1 MQILDYNIA
10 APEGAVPVSGGYSI
24 KGHKGGKGGGGSTR
38 TPVEDEDNLHSIA
51 YASIIDLISAGPIHG
66 FANADNPLRSVY
78 LDNTPIENEDG
89 SLNFQDVQM
98 EFRAGTQDQHYIPG
112 FPAVETSSGVSVELR
127 SDQPFTRSIQNIHI
141 SAVRVGLSVRGLK
154 RQSATT
160 GDISGYRVEYAIEL
174 STDNSAFTE
183 VLRAAF
189 DGKTTQQYARS
200 HRIDLPRAQTGWTV
214 RVRRI
219 TENSRN
225 STVSDVTFVDS
236 ITEVTDA
243 KLRRPMSACVGLR
256 VNAKQFQS
264 IPSRAFDLYLRVVR
278 VPSNYDAWTHTYTGT
293 WDGTFKMSWTNNPAW
308 VFYDLAT
315 NACDGLGHLLPASWL
330 DKWALYQIAQYCDEQ
345 VPDGKG
351 GTEPR
356 FSCNVYLQDKAEA
369 WRVLQDLA
377 SVFRGIA
384 YYAQGSVLAVADM
397 PRDAVYTYSNANV
410 IDGLFQYSGSSL
422 TTRHTVALVSW
433 NDETDM
439 GRAKVEVLEDPDG
452 IARYGVRQL
461 ELTAFGC
468 TSQGQAQ
475 RIGRSALFTSRMET
489 ETVTFAVGLTGT
501 LAQPGQVIEIADSH
515 LAGRRIGGLIRSATN
530 AVVTLDAPVRVSVG
544 DRLTVV
550 LPDGVSQ
557 SRPIIVQAG
566 QTQEAQTLQVDPPFS
581 QTPEA
586 EAAWSINSTEL
597 ATQKYR
603 VLSVA
608 EDGDLQYTIH
618 AVQYVE
624 GKHAAI
630 DYETRVEVP
639 PLSVTPPPVQ
649 GIPVNVLINSYHVID
664 QGHARHNAVVSWD
677 SVPNAVAYEVQ
688 WRRDHSEWI
697 VVPRTGSTSIEIPNV
712 YAGNY
717 IARVRAINVLDVS
730 SLWGISA
737 LTELNGKLAAP
748 LPVKTLRTAS
758 MPWGIRVQW
767 SFPSD
772 PNIIERT
779 EIRYSPTQDFEKA
792 VKAGE
797 FAYPTDSFD
806 QTGLAL
812 TTRHFFWARLID
824 KNGTPGP
831 WFPEEDQPGVL
842 GEPVSRAG
850 EYNELITPSIVE
862 GGLGELLMGNIRDIP
877 KIRDSVGDLTLELG
891 ELNQRVDEVNGQVQE
906 LLLADKWDSKK
917 AYAAGAVVFA
927 NDKMYRAKKA
937 VPAGKKITDAAYWGL
952 IGDFASITD
961 GLAALAVQSQE
972 TISRVESAEGRIQAN
987 AQQIN
992 TVAGQVNDPAT
1003 GLGAL
1008 ASSVQS
1014 MRTQV
1019 EQLEGG
1025 LRSLSDSTT
1034 ALSSKVDG
1042 LDAAQ
1047 RGLATA
1053 VNSLGTRVTATE
1065 GKLDAQASSITQ
1077 LTTSVNSADAKAVA
1091 AQDAA
1096 AAAATAAGAKGEVIF
1111 AAAAPAAAKRLAQN
1125 LWIDTKNNANTPKRW
1140 NGSAWVAV
1148 TDKAATDAAAAAVA
1162 AKAAAD
1168 AAQATANQKAD
1179 ASAVQALS
1187 NRVTATEQDVSA
1199 QSDSIT
1205 KIDARLT
1212 AGLDSDS
1219 LLPDYMMADPGSW
1232 YSYYSASGGD
1242 LSPYFVKVADGK
1254 VANTVFRWETTTRNF
1269 NFNRVTVPITGRYR
1283 LRAWMRRSP
1292 DSDGTMRFT
1301 AKYRKTTDADSGLQT
1316 NYSSMDVTS
1325 QVPADGEWHLVNFVY
1340 KPNATVVADGFTGV
1354 RFGFAINYI
1363 NTAGWADI
1371 QGYRVTAVTQRD
1383 DIDPAEIATA
1393 ESVSVLR
1400 GKVTQQGNT
1409 ITSQGRDITA
1419 LQNTV
1424 NDPKTGLA
1432 ATAGALNETNSRV
1445 TSVEGQQEALATS
1458 QLVLNAE
1465 IKRQQAGEDADLERV
1480 LNQFDTQK
1488 EQTQIRASLAELK
1501 NVQADENR
1509 ALAESI
1515 TTLETGIGS
1524 NSAAVEQVARSLT
1537 ELDGKIAS
1545 SWGVKLQANQSGV
1558 KYVSGVG
1565 LDLTNESG
1573 VMQSTFAVL
1582 ADRFAVMHA
1591 ANGNPTSV
1599 FSVQGGASILN
1610 TALIGNASIGTA
1622 KIADA
1627 AITTAKIVD
1636 AQITEAKLANA
1647 SITSAKI
1654 GTATIDTL
1662 NLKPGAITKLGSHY
1676 TEGYSR
1682 GETTFPSYRLTNAVP
1697 GLIAL
1702 KLKFQYTYNY
1712 NYYNSDRVY
1721 FKFKIFVGS
1730 LVIEHIVPGG
1740 MDWGSTYTYDFG
1752 GLSGWVDLGLIDP
1765 YAKVNV
1771 TVYSSRVSFET
1782 PSSKSQLV
1790 GGPFSLTLDY
1800 LLIQR

>member
-1 MQILDYNIA
+1 MRLLDYNIA
-10 APEGAVPVSGGYSI
+10 APAGAVPVSGGYSV

-38 TPVEDEDNLHSIA
+38 TPVEDQDNLHSIA
-51 YASIIDLISAGPIHG
+51 YASIIDLVSAGPIHG
-66 FANADNPLRSVY
+66 FANSSSPLRSVY
-78 LDNTPIENEDG
+78 LDKTPIENDDG
-89 SLNFQDVQM
+89 SLNFTDVQL
-98 EFRAGTQDQHYIPG
+98 EFRAGTQDQRYIPG
-112 FPAVETSSGVSVELR
+112 FPAVEASSAVNVELR

-154 RQSATT
+154 QQSATT
-160 GDISGYRVEYAIEL
+160 GDISGYRVEYVIEL
-174 STDNSAFTE
+174 STDNSAFEE

-200 HRIDLPRAQTGWTV
+200 HRIDLPRAQVGWML
-214 RVRRI
+214 RVRR
-219 TENSRN
+219 TTVNANN
-225 STVSDVTFVDS
+225 STVSDVTYVDS

-278 VPSNYDAWTHTYTGT
+278 VPSNYDAWTHTYSGS
-293 WDGTFKMSWTNNPAW
+293 WDGTFKVSWTDNPAW
-308 VFYDLAT
+308 IFYDLAT
-315 NACDGLGHLLPASWL
+315 NACDGLGRLLPAAWL
-330 DKWALYQIAQYCDEQ
+330 DKWSLYQIAQYCDEQ

-369 WRVLQDLA
+369 WKVLQDLA

-384 YYAQGSVLAVADM
+384 YYAQGSVQAVADM
-397 PRDAVYTYSNANV
+397 PRDPVYTYSNANV
-410 IDGLFQYSGSSL
+410 IDGVFNYVGSSL
-422 TTRHTVALVSW
+422 ATRHTVALVSW

-439 GRAKVEVLEDPDG
+439 GRAKVEVVEDPEG
-452 IARYGVRQL
+452 MVRYGVRQV

-475 RIGRSALFTSRMET
+475 RMGRSALFTSRMET
-489 ETVTFAVGLTGT
+489 EAVTFAVGLSGN
-501 LAQPGQVIEIADSH
+501 LAQPGQIIEIADSH
-515 LAGRRIGGLIRSATN
+515 LAGRRIGGLIQAATD
-530 AVVTLDAPVRVSVG
+530 VEVTLDASVRVVSG

-550 LPDGVSQ
+550 LPNGVSQ
-557 SRPIIVQAG
+557 SRLVVVEDGEEIEG
-566 QTQEAQTLQVDPPFS
+566 QVLLVDSPFS
-581 QTPEA
+581 QTPEP
-586 EAAWSINSTEL
+586 ESAWSISSAEL
-597 ATQKYR
+597 STQKYR
-603 VLSVA
+603 VVSLS
-608 EDGDLQYTIH
+608 EGDGLKYTIK
-618 AVQYVE
+618 AVQYVD

-630 DYETRVEVP
+630 DYETRVETP
-639 PLSVTPPPVQ
+639 PVSVVPPPVQ
-649 GIPVNVLINSYHVID
+649 SIPGNVSITSYHVID
-664 QGHARHNAVVSWD
+664 QGQARHNAVISWD
-677 SVPNAVAYEVQ
+677 AVPNAVAYEVQ
-688 WRRDHSEWI
+688 WRRDNSEWV
-697 VVPRTGSTSIEIPNV
+697 VVPRTGSTSVEVPNI
-712 YAGNY
+712 YAGAY
-717 IARVRAINVLDVS
+717 RARVRAINVLDVS
-730 SLWGISA
+730 SLWGNSD
-737 LTELNGKLAAP
+737 LTDLSGKLSAP
-748 LPVKTLRTAS
+748 LPVTDLRTS
-758 MPWGIRVQW
+758 SIPWGIQVKW
-767 SFPSD
+767 SFPAD

-779 EIRYSPTQDFEKA
+779 EIRYSSTQSFADSLS
-792 VKAGE
+792 AGG
-797 FAYPTDSFD
+797 FAYPTDSFE
-806 QTGLAL
+806 QTGLAV
-812 TTRHFFWARLID
+812 TAQHFFWARLID
-824 KNGTPGP
+824 KNGTQGP
-831 WFPEEDQPGVL
+831 WFPAESKPGIRGV
-842 GEPVSRAG
+842 PSTSASD
-850 EYNELITPSIVE
+850 YNELITPSIVE

-891 ELNQRVDEVNGQVQE
+891 ELNQRVDEVNDQVQE

-1077 LTTSVNSADAKAVA
+1077 LTASVNSADAKAVA

-1111 AAAAPAAAKRLAQN
+1111 ATAAPAAAKRLAQN

-1199 QSDSIT
+1199 QAQSIT
-1205 KIDARLT
+1205 KLETGLESLT
-1212 AGLDSDS
+1212 APAGN
-1219 LLPDYMMADPGSW
+1219 LLLASNVEQVRATPVYLFGRYNLTEDFVPAQGYTLVVCYTHKPAEGDTESRIGVWAGGS
-1232 YSYYSASGGD
+1232 SNR
-1242 LSPYFVKVADGK
+1242 VADLERNVEQSVQVVK
-1254 VANTVFRWETTTRNF
+1254 FTKAAANALPRE
-1269 NFNRVTVPITGRYR
+1269 
-1283 LRAWMRRSP
+1283 LRFYYAPSP
-1292 DSDGTMRFT
+1292 GNHAGQATIHW
-1301 AKYRKTTDADSGLQT
+1301 AALYLG
-1316 NYSSMDVTS
+1316 DV
-1325 QVPADGEWHLVNFVY
+1325 VPAMQWQ
-1340 KPNATVVADGFTGV
+1340 PNLTELREET
-1354 RFGFAINYI
+1354 FANSS
-1363 NTAGWADI
+1363 AI
-1371 QGYRVTAVTQRD
+1371 QGLTS
-1383 DIDPAEIATA
+1383 I
-1393 ESVSVLR
+1393 
-1400 GKVTQQGNT
+1400 VTQQGSS
-1409 ITSQGRDITA
+1409 ISSQGRDLTA

-1465 IKRQQAGEDADLERV
+1465 MKRQQAGEDADLERV

-1488 EQTQIRASLAELK
+1488 EQTQIRASLAEFK

-1524 NSAAVEQVARSLT
+1524 NSAAVEQVTRSLT

-1591 ANGNPTSV
+1591 TNGTPTTV

-1610 TALIGNASIGTA
+1610 TALIG
-1622 KIADA
+1622 D
-1627 AITTAKIVD
+1627 
-1636 AQITEAKLANA
+1636 
-1647 SITSAKI
+1647 
-1654 GTATIDTL
+1654 ATI
-1662 NLKPGAITKLGSHY
+1662 G
-1676 TEGYSR
+1676 
-1682 GETTFPSYRLTNAVP
+1682 V
-1697 GLIAL
+1697 L
-1702 KLKFQYTYNY
+1702 KLSEWIRSTAEVGGRPVLEWNTRTGHQVTRAISGDWLVVRNGYGSYVQY
-1712 NYYNSDRVY
+1712 
-1721 FKFKIFVGS
+1721 
-1730 LVIEHIVPGG
+1730 VPTGVWVVEDG
-1740 MDWGSTYTYDFG
+1740 VFG
-1752 GLSGWVDLGLIDP
+1752 GH
-1765 YAKVNV
+1765 
-1771 TVYSSRVSFET
+1771 
-1782 PSSKSQLV
+1782 SQ
-1790 GGPFSLTLDY
+1790 
-1800 LLIQR
+1800 

>member
-1 MQILDYNIA
+1 MRLLDYNIT
-10 APEGAVPVSGGYSI
+10 APEGAVSVSGGYSV

-38 TPVEDEDNLHSIA
+38 TPVEDADNLHSIA
-51 YASIIDLISAGPIHG
+51 YASIVDLISAGPIHG
-66 FANADNPLRSVY
+66 FAHENSPLRSVY
-78 LDNTPIENEDG
+78 LDNTPIQNEDG

-98 EFRAGTQDQHYIPG
+98 EFRAGTQDQSYIPG
-112 FPAVETSSGVSVELR
+112 FPAAESTTAVNVELR
-127 SDQPFTRSIQNIHI
+127 SDQPFTRAIQNIHI
-141 SAVRVGLSVRGLK
+141 SGLRVGLSVRGLK
-154 RQSATT
+154 QQSKKT
-160 GDISGYRVEYAIEL
+160 GDITGYRVEYVIEL
-174 STDNSAFTE
+174 STDNSAFVE
-183 VLRAAF
+183 VLRASF
-189 DGKTTQQYARS
+189 DGKTTQQYSRS
-200 HRIDLPRAQTGWTV
+200 HRIDLPRATTGWSV
-214 RVRRI
+214 RVRRL
-219 TENSRN
+219 TANASN
-225 STVSDVTFVDS
+225 STISDTTYVDS

-243 KLRRPMSACVGLR
+243 KLRRPMSACIGLR

-278 VPSNYDAWTHTYTGT
+278 VPSNYDAWTHTYSGS
-293 WDGTFKMSWTNNPAW
+293 WDGTFKMSWTDNPAW

-315 NACDGLGHLLPASWL
+315 NACDGLGRLLPASWL

-384 YYAQGSVLAVADM
+384 YYAQGTVLAVADM
-397 PRDAVYTYSNANV
+397 PRDSVYTYSNANV
-410 IDGLFQYSGSSL
+410 VDGIFNYAGSSL
-422 TTRHTVALVSW
+422 ATRYTVALVSW

-475 RIGRSALFTSRMET
+475 RMGRSALFTSRMET
-489 ETVTFAVGLTGT
+489 ETVTFGVGLSGT
-501 LAQPGQVIEIADSH
+501 LAQPGQIIEIADAH
-515 LAGRRIGGLIRSATN
+515 LAGRRIGGLVRSATKSE
-530 AVVTLDAPVRVSVG
+530 VVLDATVRVAAG

-557 SRPIIVQAG
+557 SRPIVISS
-566 QTQEAQTLQVDPPFS
+566 QEATETQTVLVDPPFS
-581 QTPEA
+581 LEPEPEA
-586 EAAWSINSTEL
+586 PWAISAADLS
-597 ATQKYR
+597 TQKYR
-603 VLSVA
+603 VISVA
-608 EDGDLQYTIH
+608 EDGDLKYTIH
-618 AVQYVE
+618 AVQYVD

-630 DYETRVEVP
+630 DYETRVETP
-639 PLSVTPPPVQ
+639 PVSVVPPPVQ
-649 GIPVNVLINSYHVID
+649 SIPGNVSITSYHVID
-664 QGHARHNAVVSWD
+664 QGQARHNAVISWD
-677 SVPNAVAYEVQ
+677 AVPNAVAYEVQ
-688 WRRDHSEWI
+688 WRRDNSEWV
-697 VVPRTGSTSIEIPNV
+697 VVPRTGSTSVEVPNI
-712 YAGNY
+712 YAGAY
-717 IARVRAINVLDVS
+717 RARVRAINVLDVS
-730 SLWGISA
+730 SLWGNSD
-737 LTELNGKLAAP
+737 LTELSGKLSAP
-748 LPVKTLRTAS
+748 LPVTDLRTS
-758 MPWGIRVQW
+758 SIPWGIQVKW
-767 SFPSD
+767 SFPAD

-779 EIRYSPTQDFEKA
+779 EIRYSSTQSFADSLS
-792 VKAGE
+792 AGG
-797 FAYPTDSFD
+797 FAYPTDSFE
-806 QTGLAL
+806 QTGLAV
-812 TTRHFFWARLID
+812 TAQHFFWARLID
-824 KNGTPGP
+824 KNGTQGP
-831 WFPEEDQPGVL
+831 WFPAESKPGIRGV
-842 GEPVSRAG
+842 PSTSASD
-850 EYNELITPSIVE
+850 YNELITPSIVE

-917 AYAAGAVVFA
+917 TYAVGAVVFA

-937 VPAGKKITDAAYWGL
+937 VPAGKKITDAAYWVL

-1034 ALSSKVDG
+1034 ALASKVDG

-1077 LTTSVNSADAKAVA
+1077 LTASVNSADAKAVA

-1111 AAAAPAAAKRLAQN
+1111 ATAAPAAAKRLAQN

-1199 QSDSIT
+1199 QAQSIT
-1205 KIDARLT
+1205 KLETGLESLT
-1212 AGLDSDS
+1212 APAGN
-1219 LLPDYMMADPGSW
+1219 LLLASNVEQVRATPVYLFGRYNLTEDFVPAQGYTLVVCYTHKPAEGDTESRIGVWAGGS
-1232 YSYYSASGGD
+1232 SNR
-1242 LSPYFVKVADGK
+1242 VADLERNADQSVQVVK
-1254 VANTVFRWETTTRNF
+1254 FTKAAANALPRE
-1269 NFNRVTVPITGRYR
+1269 
-1283 LRAWMRRSP
+1283 LRFYYAPSP
-1292 DSDGTMRFT
+1292 GNHAGQATIHW
-1301 AKYRKTTDADSGLQT
+1301 AALYLG
-1316 NYSSMDVTS
+1316 DV
-1325 QVPADGEWHLVNFVY
+1325 VPAMQWQ
-1340 KPNATVVADGFTGV
+1340 PNLAEVVEEISANSST
-1354 RFGFAINYI
+1354 
-1363 NTAGWADI
+1363 I
-1371 QGYRVTAVTQRD
+1371 QGLTST
-1383 DIDPAEIATA
+1383 
-1393 ESVSVLR
+1393 
-1400 GKVTQQGNT
+1400 VTQQGSS
-1409 ITSQGRDITA
+1409 ISSQGRDLTA

-1488 EQTQIRASLAELK
+1488 EQTQIRASLAEFK

-1537 ELDGKIAS
+1537 ELDGNIAS

-1591 ANGNPTSV
+1591 ANGNPTTV
-1599 FSVQGGASILN
+1599 FSVQGGTSILN
-1610 TALIGNASIGTA
+1610 SAMIGTA
-1622 KIADA
+1622 SIQAAKFSDWLESDAKGPDGVPVLRINFRTGEILMNSPTADGGRMM
-1627 AITTAKIVD
+1627 INNQLIRVID
-1636 AQITEAKLANA
+1636 ANGVL
-1647 SITSAKI
+1647 
-1654 GTATIDTL
+1654 
-1662 NLKPGAITKLGSHY
+1662 
-1676 TEGYSR
+1676 
-1682 GETTFPSYRLTNAVP
+1682 
-1697 GLIAL
+1697 
-1702 KLKFQYTYNY
+1702 
-1712 NYYNSDRVY
+1712 RVR
-1721 FKFKIFVGS
+1721 
-1730 LVIEHIVPGG
+1730 
-1740 MDWGSTYTYDFG
+1740 
-1752 GLSGWVDLGLIDP
+1752 LGLW
-1765 YAKVNV
+1765 
-1771 TVYSSRVSFET
+1771 
-1782 PSSKSQLV
+1782 
-1790 GGPFSLTLDY
+1790 
-1800 LLIQR
+1800 

>member
-1 MQILDYNIA
+1 MRIPDYNIA

-98 EFRAGTQDQHYIPG
+98 EFRAGTQDQRYIPG
-112 FPAVETSSGVSVELR
+112 FPAVEASSGVNVELR

-154 RQSATT
+154 QQSATT
-160 GDISGYRVEYAIEL
+160 GDISGHRVEYAIEL

-189 DGKTTQQYARS
+189 DGKTTQQYVRS

-219 TENSRN
+219 TANSSN
-225 STVSDVTFVDS
+225 STVSDATFVDS

-278 VPSNYDAWTHTYTGT
+278 VPSNYDAWTHTYAGS

-351 GTEPR
+351 GSEPR

-410 IDGLFQYSGSSL
+410 IDGIFQYSGSSL
-422 TTRHTVALVSW
+422 ATRHTVALVSW

-557 SRPIIVQAG
+557 SRPIIVQTG
-566 QTQEAQTLQVDPPFS
+566 QTSETQTLQVDPPFS
-581 QTPEA
+581 QTPET
-586 EAAWSINSTEL
+586 EAAWSISSTEL

-618 AVQYVE
+618 AVQYVD

-649 GIPVNVLINSYHVID
+649 GIPANVLISSYHVID
-664 QGHARHNAVVSWD
+664 QGQARHNALVSWD

-688 WRRDHSEWI
+688 WRRDHSEWV
-697 VVPRTGSTSIEIPNV
+697 VVPRTGSTSIEIPNI

-730 SLWGISA
+730 SLWGTSA

-748 LPVKTLRTAS
+748 SPVKSLRTAS

-767 SFPSD
+767 GFPSD
-772 PNIIERT
+772 PNIVERT
-779 EIRYSPTQDFEKA
+779 EIRYSPTQDFAKA

-797 FAYPTDSFD
+797 FAYPTDSFE

-831 WFPEEDQPGVL
+831 WFPEENQPGVL
-842 GEPVSRAG
+842 GEPVSKAG
-850 EYNELITPSIVE
+850 DYNELITPSIVE
-862 GGLGELLMGNIRDIP
+862 GGLGELLMGDIRDIP

-906 LLLADKWDSKK
+906 LLLADKWDSKQ

-937 VPAGKKITDAAYWGL
+937 VPAGKKITDAAYWVL

-972 TISRVESAEGRIQAN
+972 TISRVENAEGRIQAN

-1008 ASSVQS
+1008 GSSVQS

-1047 RGLATA
+1047 SGLATA

-1065 GKLDAQASSITQ
+1065 SKLDAQASSITQ
-1077 LTTSVNSADAKAVA
+1077 LTSSVNSADAKAVA
-1091 AQDAA
+1091 AQNAA
-1096 AAAATAAGAKGEVIF
+1096 AAAAIAAGAKGEVIF
-1111 AAAAPAAAKRLAQN
+1111 ATAAPAAAKRLAQN

-1187 NRVTATEQDVSA
+1187 NRVTATEQGVSA

-1242 LSPYFVKVADGK
+1242 LTPYFIKVADGK
-1254 VANTVFRWETTTRNF
+1254 VANTVFHWETTTRNF
-1269 NFNRVTVPITGRYR
+1269 NFNRVTVPIMGRYR

-1301 AKYRKTTDADSGLQT
+1301 VKYRKTTDGDSGLQT

-1325 QVPADGEWHLVNFVY
+1325 QVPADGEWHLVDFIY
-1340 KPNATVVADGFTGV
+1340 KPSPAVLADGFTGV

-1363 NTAGWADI
+1363 NTAGWAEI
-1371 QGYRVTAVTQRD
+1371 QGYRVTAITQID
-1383 DIDPAEIATA
+1383 DIDPVEIATA
-1393 ESVSVLR
+1393 ESVSVLN

-1409 ITSQGRDITA
+1409 ITSQGRDLTV

-1488 EQTQIRASLAELK
+1488 EQTQIRASLAEFR

-1524 NSAAVEQVARSLT
+1524 NSAAVEQVARSLS

-1591 ANGNPTSV
+1591 TNGNPTSV
-1599 FSVQGGASILN
+1599 FSIQGGATILN
-1610 TALIGNASIGTA
+1610 SALIGTASITEA
-1622 KIADA
+1622 KIVNGS
-1627 AITTAKIVD
+1627 ITTAKI
-1636 AQITEAKLANA
+1636 ANA
-1647 SITSAKI
+1647 AIGNVQIADGSITAAKIGNAQITSAKI
-1654 GTATIDTL
+1654 GSAAVDTL
-1662 NLKPGAITKLGSHY
+1662 KISGNSVTTAVFVDGDARDISIYTAVPAQVLLLFLDTRTGQYIGRSPSWNTIFPISVGINWNNVLSSRLVSIFAGYTNSSGSGEGNQLSDPIYDQRGEVNMAIT
-1676 TEGYSR
+1676 
-1682 GETTFPSYRLTNAVP
+1682 
-1697 GLIAL
+1697 
-1702 KLKFQYTYNY
+1702 
-1712 NYYNSDRVY
+1712 
-1721 FKFKIFVGS
+1721 S
-1730 LVIEHIVPGG
+1730 LPAGTSTINHPGG
-1740 MDWGSTYTYDFG
+1740 
-1752 GLSGWVDLGLIDP
+1752 LL
-1765 YAKVNV
+1765 AC
-1771 TVYSSRVSFET
+1771 
-1782 PSSKSQLV
+1782 LV
-1790 GGPFSLTLDY
+1790 LM
-1800 LLIQR
+1800 R

>member
-792 VKAGE
+792 VKVGE

-850 EYNELITPSIVE
+850 DYNELITPSIVE

-917 AYAAGAVVFA
+917 AYAAGSVVFA

-937 VPAGKKITDAAYWGL
+937 VPAGKKITDAAYWVL

-1034 ALSSKVDG
+1034 ALTSKVDG

-1077 LTTSVNSADAKAVA
+1077 LTASVNSADAKAVA

-1111 AAAAPAAAKRLAQN
+1111 ATAAPAAAKRLAQN

-1199 QSDSIT
+1199 QAQSIT
-1205 KIDARLT
+1205 KLETGLESLT
-1212 AGLDSDS
+1212 APAGN
-1219 LLPDYMMADPGSW
+1219 LLLASNVEQVRATPVYLFGRYNLTEDFVPAQGYTLVVCYTHKPAEGDTESRIGVWAGGS
-1232 YSYYSASGGD
+1232 SNR
-1242 LSPYFVKVADGK
+1242 VADLERNVEQSVQVVK
-1254 VANTVFRWETTTRNF
+1254 FTKAAANALPRE
-1269 NFNRVTVPITGRYR
+1269 
-1283 LRAWMRRSP
+1283 LRFYYAPSP
-1292 DSDGTMRFT
+1292 GNHAGQATIHW
-1301 AKYRKTTDADSGLQT
+1301 AALYLG
-1316 NYSSMDVTS
+1316 DV
-1325 QVPADGEWHLVNFVY
+1325 VPAMQWQ
-1340 KPNATVVADGFTGV
+1340 PNLAEVVEEISANSS
-1354 RFGFAINYI
+1354 A
-1363 NTAGWADI
+1363 I
-1371 QGYRVTAVTQRD
+1371 QGLTST
-1383 DIDPAEIATA
+1383 
-1393 ESVSVLR
+1393 
-1400 GKVTQQGNT
+1400 VTQQGSS
-1409 ITSQGRDITA
+1409 ISSQGRDLTA

-1432 ATAGALNETNSRV
+1432 ATAGTLNETNSRV

-1488 EQTQIRASLAELK
+1488 EQTQIRASLAEFK

-1515 TTLETGIGS
+1515 TTLETGIGG

-1591 ANGNPTSV
+1591 ANGTPATV

-1610 TALIGNASIGTA
+1610 TALIGNASI
-1622 KIADA
+1622 
-1627 AITTAKIVD
+1627 
-1636 AQITEAKLANA
+1636 Q
-1647 SITSAKI
+1647 SAKFSDWLESDARGPDGQPVLRLNFRTGEI
-1654 GTATIDTL
+1654 QMNSPVEGGGRMTL
-1662 NLKPGAITKLGSHY
+1662 NNKALQVFNGSNQRVLRLGV
-1676 TEGYSR
+1676 
-1682 GETTFPSYRLTNAVP
+1682 F
-1697 GLIAL
+1697 
-1702 KLKFQYTYNY
+1702 
-1712 NYYNSDRVY
+1712 
-1721 FKFKIFVGS
+1721 
-1730 LVIEHIVPGG
+1730 
-1740 MDWGSTYTYDFG
+1740 
-1752 GLSGWVDLGLIDP
+1752 
-1765 YAKVNV
+1765 
-1771 TVYSSRVSFET
+1771 
-1782 PSSKSQLV
+1782 
-1790 GGPFSLTLDY
+1790 
-1800 LLIQR
+1800 

>member
-792 VKAGE
+792 VKVGE

-850 EYNELITPSIVE
+850 DYNELITPSIVE

-1019 EQLEGG
+1019 EQLQGG

-1065 GKLDAQASSITQ
+1065 GKLDAHASSITQ

-1111 AAAAPAAAKRLAQN
+1111 ATAAPAAAKRLAQN

-1187 NRVTATEQDVSA
+1187 NRVTATEQGVNA
-1199 QSDSIT
+1199 QAQSIT
-1205 KIDARLT
+1205 KLETGLESLT
-1212 AGLDSDS
+1212 APAGN
-1219 LLPDYMMADPGSW
+1219 LLLASNVEQVRATPVYLFGRYNLTEDFVPAQGYTLVVCYTHKPAEGDTESRIGVWAGGS
-1232 YSYYSASGGD
+1232 SNR
-1242 LSPYFVKVADGK
+1242 VADLERNVEQSVQVVK
-1254 VANTVFRWETTTRNF
+1254 FTKAAANALPRE
-1269 NFNRVTVPITGRYR
+1269 
-1283 LRAWMRRSP
+1283 LRFYYAPSP
-1292 DSDGTMRFT
+1292 GNHAGQATIHW
-1301 AKYRKTTDADSGLQT
+1301 AALYLG
-1316 NYSSMDVTS
+1316 DV
-1325 QVPADGEWHLVNFVY
+1325 VPAMQWQ
-1340 KPNATVVADGFTGV
+1340 PNLAEVVEEISANSS
-1354 RFGFAINYI
+1354 A
-1363 NTAGWADI
+1363 I
-1371 QGYRVTAVTQRD
+1371 QGLTST
-1383 DIDPAEIATA
+1383 
-1393 ESVSVLR
+1393 
-1400 GKVTQQGNT
+1400 VTQQGSS
-1409 ITSQGRDITA
+1409 ISSQGRDLTA

-1424 NDPKTGLA
+1424 HDPKTGLA

-1488 EQTQIRASLAELK
+1488 EQTQIRASLAEFK

>member
-1 MQILDYNIA
+1 MQLLDYNIA
-10 APEGAVPVSGGYSI
+10 APKGAVPVSGGYSV

-38 TPVEDEDNLHSIA
+38 TPTEDQDNLHSIA
-51 YASIIDLISAGPIHG
+51 YASVIDLISAGPIHG
-66 FANADNPLRSVY
+66 FADQDNPLRSVY
-78 LDNTPIENEDG
+78 LDNTPIENKDG
-89 SLNFQDVQM
+89 SLNFQDVQL
-98 EFRAGTQDQHYIPG
+98 EFRAGTQDQGYIPG
-112 FPAVETSSGVSVELR
+112 FPAVESTTSVSVELR
-127 SDQPFTRSIQNIHI
+127 SDQPFTRAIQNVHI
-141 SAVRVGLSVRGLK
+141 SGVRVGLSVRGLK
-154 RQSATT
+154 KQSAKT
-160 GDISGYRVEYAIEL
+160 GDISGYRVEYVIEL

-189 DGKTTQQYARS
+189 DGKATQQYSRS
-200 HRIDLPRAQTGWTV
+200 HRIDLPRATSGWSV
-214 RVRRI
+214 RVRRL
-219 TENSRN
+219 TENATN
-225 STVSDVTFVDS
+225 STTSDVTYVDS

-278 VPSNYDAWTHTYTGT
+278 VPSNYDAWTHTYSGS
-293 WDGTFKMSWTNNPAW
+293 WDGTFKMSWTDNPAW
-308 VFYDLAT
+308 VFYDIAS
-315 NACDGLGHLLPASWL
+315 NECDGLGRLLPAAWL
-330 DKWALYQIAQYCDEQ
+330 DKWALYQIAQYCDER

-369 WRVLQDLA
+369 WKVLQDLA

-410 IDGLFQYSGSSL
+410 VDGIFSYAGSSL
-422 TTRHTVALVSW
+422 ATRYTVALVSW

-439 GRAKVEVLEDPDG
+439 GRAKVEVIEDTDG

-489 ETVTFAVGLTGT
+489 ETVTFAVGLSGT
-501 LAQPGQVIEIADSH
+501 LAQPGQIIELADSH
-515 LAGRRIGGLIRSATN
+515 LAGQRIGGLIQSAT
-530 AVVTLDAPVRVSVG
+530 ATEITLDAPVRVAKG

-557 SRPIIVQAG
+557 SRLIVADAG
-566 QTQEAQTLQVDPPFS
+566 SGVEVQTVRVDTPFS
-581 QTPEA
+581 TSPQP
-586 EAAWSINSTEL
+586 EAAWSISTPNL
-597 ATQKYR
+597 STQKFR
-603 VLSVA
+603 VISVT
-608 EDGDLQYTIH
+608 EDGDLQYIVH
-618 AVQYVE
+618 GVQYVD

-630 DYETRVEVP
+630 DYETRVETP
-639 PLSVTPPPVQ
+639 PISVVPPPVQ
-649 GIPVNVLINSYHVID
+649 GVPENVLVSSYHVID
-664 QGHARHNAVVSWD
+664 QGQARHNAVISWD
-677 SVPNAVAYEVQ
+677 AVANAVAYEVQ
-688 WRRDHSEWI
+688 WRRDNSEWV
-697 VVPRTGSTSIEIPNV
+697 VVPRTGSTSVEIANV

-717 IARVRAINVLDVS
+717 VARVRAINVLDVS
-730 SLWGISA
+730 SLWSTSQ
-737 LTELNGKLAAP
+737 LTELNGKLSAP
-748 LPVKTLRTAS
+748 LPVTSLRTEP
-758 MPWGIRVQW
+758 MPWGIRVKW
-767 SFPSD
+767 GFSSD

-779 EIRYSPTQDFEKA
+779 EVRYSPTQSFNDSL
-792 VKAGE
+792 KAGD
-797 FAYPTDSFD
+797 FAYPTDSFE
-806 QTGLAL
+806 QTGLAV
-812 TTRHFFWARLID
+812 TAQHFFWARLID
-824 KNGTPGP
+824 KNGTQGP
-831 WFPEEDQPGVL
+831 WFPADSKPGIRGV
-842 GEPVSRAG
+842 PSASAS
-850 EYNELITPSIVE
+850 EYNELITLSIVE
-862 GGLGELLMGNIRDIP
+862 GGLGDLLMGDIRGIP
-877 KIRDSVGDLTLELG
+877 KIRDAVGDLTLELG
-891 ELNQRVDEVNGQVQE
+891 ELNQKVDEVNGQVQE
-906 LLLADKWDSKK
+906 LLHADEWDSKL

-927 NDKMYRAKKA
+927 NEKMYRAKKA
-937 VPAGKKITDAAYWGL
+937 VPVGKKISDTAYWTL
-952 IGDFASITD
+952 IGDFASLTD

-972 TISRVESAEGRIQAN
+972 TISRVDKAEGRIQVN
-987 AQQIN
+987 SQQIN
-992 TVAGQVNDPAT
+992 TVAGQVNDPTT

-1008 ASSVQS
+1008 GSSVQS
-1014 MRTQV
+1014 TRVQV
-1019 EQLEGG
+1019 EQLESG

-1047 RGLATA
+1047 SGLATA
-1053 VNSLGTRVTATE
+1053 VNSLGTRVTKAE

-1077 LTTSVNSADAKAVA
+1077 LSTSVNSADAKAVA

-1096 AAAATAAGAKGEVIF
+1096 TVAAAAAGAKGEVIF
-1111 AAAAPAAAKRLAQN
+1111 ATVAPAAAKRLAQN
-1125 LWIDTKNNANTPKRW
+1125 LWIDTKSNTNTPKRW

-1168 AAQATANQKAD
+1168 AAQVTANQKAD
-1179 ASAVQALS
+1179 ASALQALS
-1187 NRVTATEQDVSA
+1187 NRVTVTEQGVTA
-1199 QSDSIT
+1199 QGDSII
-1205 KIDARLT
+1205 KIDTRLT

-1242 LSPYFVKVADGK
+1242 LAPYFIKVADGK
-1254 VANTVFRWETTTRNF
+1254 VANTVFRWDTTNRNF
-1269 NFNRVTVPITGRYR
+1269 NFNQVTVPITGGYR
-1283 LRAWMRRSP
+1283 LRAWMRRSS

-1301 AKYRKTTDADSGLQT
+1301 VKYRKTTDGDSGLQT

-1325 QVPADGEWHLVNFVY
+1325 QVPADGEWHLVDFIY
-1340 KPNATVVADGFTGV
+1340 KPNASVIADGFTGV

-1363 NTAGWADI
+1363 NTAGWAEI

-1383 DIDPAEIATA
+1383 DIDPTEIATA
-1393 ESVSVLR
+1393 ESVSVLN

-1409 ITSQGRDITA
+1409 ITSQGRDLTA

-1424 NDPKTGLA
+1424 NDPKSGLV
-1432 ATAGALNETNSRV
+1432 ATAGALSETNSRV

-1465 IKRQQAGEDADLERV
+1465 MKRQQAGEDADLERV

-1488 EQTQIRASLAELK
+1488 EQTQIRASLAEFK
-1501 NVQADENR
+1501 NTQVDENR

-1515 TTLETGIGS
+1515 TTLETGIGD

-1558 KYVSGVG
+1558 KYVSGIG

-1591 ANGNPTSV
+1591 ANGTPTTM

-1610 TALIGNASIGTA
+1610 TALIGDTTIGFA
-1622 KIADA
+1622 KITND
-1627 AITTAKIVD
+1627 I
-1636 AQITEAKLANA
+1636 QSANYEPN
-1647 SITSAKI
+1647 I
-1654 GTATIDTL
+1654 
-1662 NLKPGAITKLGSHY
+1662 
-1676 TEGYSR
+1676 
-1682 GETTFPSYRLTNAVP
+1682 
-1697 GLIAL
+1697 
-1702 KLKFQYTYNY
+1702 
-1712 NYYNSDRVY
+1712 
-1721 FKFKIFVGS
+1721 
-1730 LVIEHIVPGG
+1730 
-1740 MDWGSTYTYDFG
+1740 
-1752 GLSGWVDLGLIDP
+1752 SGWRLDKNGNFFNNGTGSGGRRTDTSTLTSIYYPNGALCLRLGIW
-1765 YAKVNV
+1765 
-1771 TVYSSRVSFET
+1771 
-1782 PSSKSQLV
+1782 
-1790 GGPFSLTLDY
+1790 
-1800 LLIQR
+1800 

>member
-1 MQILDYNIA
+1 MRLLDYNIA
-10 APEGAVPVSGGYSI
+10 APEGAVPVSGGYSV

-38 TPVEDEDNLHSIA
+38 TPVEDADNLHSIA
-51 YASIIDLISAGPIHG
+51 YASIVDLISAGPIHG
-66 FANADNPLRSVY
+66 FAHENSPLRSVY
-78 LDNTPIENEDG
+78 LDNTPIQNEDG

-98 EFRAGTQDQHYIPG
+98 EFRAGTQDQSYIPG
-112 FPAVETSSGVSVELR
+112 FPAAESTTAVNVELR
-127 SDQPFTRSIQNIHI
+127 SDQPFTRAIQNIHI
-141 SAVRVGLSVRGLK
+141 SGLRVGLSVRGLK
-154 RQSATT
+154 QQSKKT
-160 GDISGYRVEYAIEL
+160 GDITGYRVEYVIEL
-174 STDNSAFTE
+174 STDNSAFVE
-183 VLRAAF
+183 VLRASF
-189 DGKTTQQYARS
+189 DGKTTQQYSRS
-200 HRIDLPRAQTGWTV
+200 HRIDLPRATTGWSV
-214 RVRRI
+214 RVRRL
-219 TENSRN
+219 TANASN
-225 STVSDVTFVDS
+225 STISDTTYVDS

-243 KLRRPMSACVGLR
+243 KLRRPMSACIGLR

-278 VPSNYDAWTHTYTGT
+278 VPSNYDAWTHTYSGS
-293 WDGTFKMSWTNNPAW
+293 WDGTFKMSWTDNPAW

-315 NACDGLGHLLPASWL
+315 NACDGLGRLLPASWL

-384 YYAQGSVLAVADM
+384 YYAQGTVLAVADM
-397 PRDAVYTYSNANV
+397 PRDSVYTYSNANV
-410 IDGLFQYSGSSL
+410 VDGIFNYSGSSL
-422 TTRHTVALVSW
+422 ATRYTVALVSW

-475 RIGRSALFTSRMET
+475 RMGRSALFTSRMET
-489 ETVTFAVGLTGT
+489 ETVTFGVGLSGT
-501 LAQPGQVIEIADSH
+501 LAQPGQIIEIADAH
-515 LAGRRIGGLIRSATN
+515 LAGRRIGGLVRSATKSE
-530 AVVTLDAPVRVSVG
+530 VMLDATVKVAAG

-550 LPDGVSQ
+550 LSDGVSQ
-557 SRPIIVQAG
+557 SRPIVISSQAATET
-566 QTQEAQTLQVDPPFS
+566 QTVQVDPPFS
-581 QTPEA
+581 LEPEP
-586 EAAWSINSTEL
+586 EAAWAISAADLS
-597 ATQKYR
+597 TQKYR
-603 VLSVA
+603 VISVA
-608 EDGDLQYTIH
+608 EDGDLKYTIH
-618 AVQYVE
+618 AVQYVD

-630 DYETRVEVP
+630 DYETRVETP
-639 PLSVTPPPVQ
+639 PVSVVPPPVQ
-649 GIPVNVLINSYHVID
+649 SIPGNVSITSYHVID
-664 QGHARHNAVVSWD
+664 QGQARHNAVISWD
-677 SVPNAVAYEVQ
+677 AVPNAVAYEVQ
-688 WRRDHSEWI
+688 WRRDNSEWV
-697 VVPRTGSTSIEIPNV
+697 VVPRTGSTSVEVPNI
-712 YAGNY
+712 YAGAY
-717 IARVRAINVLDVS
+717 RARVRAINVLDVS
-730 SLWGISA
+730 SLWGNSD
-737 LTELNGKLAAP
+737 LTELSGKLSAP
-748 LPVKTLRTAS
+748 LPVTDLRTS
-758 MPWGIRVQW
+758 SIPWGIQVKW
-767 SFPSD
+767 SFPAD

-779 EIRYSPTQDFEKA
+779 EIRYSSTQSFADSLS
-792 VKAGE
+792 AGG
-797 FAYPTDSFD
+797 FAYPTDSFE
-806 QTGLAL
+806 QTGLAV
-812 TTRHFFWARLID
+812 TAQHFFWARLID
-824 KNGTPGP
+824 KNGTQGP
-831 WFPEEDQPGVL
+831 WFPAESKPGIRGV
-842 GEPVSRAG
+842 PSTSAS

-862 GGLGELLMGNIRDIP
+862 GGLGELLMGDIRDIP
-877 KIRDSVGDLTLELG
+877 KIRNSVGDLTLELG

-961 GLAALAVQSQE
+961 GLGALAVQSQE

-1077 LTTSVNSADAKAVA
+1077 LTASVNSADAKAVA

-1111 AAAAPAAAKRLAQN
+1111 ATAAPAAAKRLAQN

-1187 NRVTATEQDVSA
+1187 NRVTATEQGVSA
-1199 QSDSIT
+1199 QAQSIT
-1205 KIDARLT
+1205 KLETGLESLT
-1212 AGLDSDS
+1212 APAGN
-1219 LLPDYMMADPGSW
+1219 LLLASNVEQVRATPVYLFGRYNLTEDFVPAQGYTLVVCYTHKPAEGDTESRIGVWAGGS
-1232 YSYYSASGGD
+1232 SNR
-1242 LSPYFVKVADGK
+1242 VADLERNADQSVQVVK
-1254 VANTVFRWETTTRNF
+1254 FTKAAANALPRE
-1269 NFNRVTVPITGRYR
+1269 
-1283 LRAWMRRSP
+1283 LRFYYAPSP
-1292 DSDGTMRFT
+1292 GNHAGQATIHW
-1301 AKYRKTTDADSGLQT
+1301 AALYLG
-1316 NYSSMDVTS
+1316 DV
-1325 QVPADGEWHLVNFVY
+1325 VPAMQWQ
-1340 KPNATVVADGFTGV
+1340 PNLAEVVEEISANSS
-1354 RFGFAINYI
+1354 A
-1363 NTAGWADI
+1363 I
-1371 QGYRVTAVTQRD
+1371 QGLTST
-1383 DIDPAEIATA
+1383 
-1393 ESVSVLR
+1393 
-1400 GKVTQQGNT
+1400 VTQQGSS
-1409 ITSQGRDITA
+1409 ISSQGRDLTA

-1445 TSVEGQQEALATS
+1445 TSVEGQQDALANS

-1488 EQTQIRASLAELK
+1488 EQTQIRASLAEFK

-1545 SWGVKLQANQSGV
+1545 SWGVKLQANLSGV

-1591 ANGNPTSV
+1591 ANGNPATV

-1610 TALIGNASIGTA
+1610 SALIGNASITDA
-1622 KIADA
+1622 KIANG
-1627 AITTAKIVD
+1627 AITTAKIANASVGSAQIAD
-1636 AQITEAKLANA
+1636 GSITTAKIGNAQITN
-1647 SITSAKI
+1647 AKI
-1654 GTATIDTL
+1654 GSAAVDTL
-1662 NLKPGAITKLGSHY
+1662 KISGNSVTTAIFLSGDSRDVSIYTAVPAQVLVLYLDTRTGQVGQTHPSQLAINPLPVKINWNTVLWSRLNHSLIGYTNSSGSG
-1676 TEGYSR
+1676 EGNPPSYPIYSQR
-1682 GETTFPSYRLTNAVP
+1682 GEVNMAISSLPA
-1697 GLIAL
+1697 G
-1702 KLKFQYTYNY
+1702 
-1712 NYYNSDRVY
+1712 NST
-1721 FKFKIFVGS
+1721 IS
-1730 LVIEHIVPGG
+1730 HPGG
-1740 MDWGSTYTYDFG
+1740 
-1752 GLSGWVDLGLIDP
+1752 LL
-1765 YAKVNV
+1765 AC
-1771 TVYSSRVSFET
+1771 
-1782 PSSKSQLV
+1782 LV
-1790 GGPFSLTLDY
+1790 LM
-1800 LLIQR
+1800 R

>member
-1 MQILDYNIA
+1 MQLLDYNIA
-10 APEGAVPVSGGYSI
+10 APEGAVSVSGGYSV

-38 TPVEDEDNLHSIA
+38 TPVEDADNLHSIA
-51 YASIIDLISAGPIHG
+51 YASVVDLISAGPIHG
-66 FANADNPLRSVY
+66 FAHENSPLRSVY
-78 LDNTPIENEDG
+78 LDNTPIQNEDG

-98 EFRAGTQDQHYIPG
+98 EFRAGTQDQSYIPG
-112 FPAVETSSGVSVELR
+112 FPAAESTTAVNVELR
-127 SDQPFTRSIQNIHI
+127 SDQPFTRAIQNIHI
-141 SAVRVGLSVRGLK
+141 SGLRVGLSVRGLK
-154 RQSATT
+154 QQSKKT
-160 GDISGYRVEYAIEL
+160 GDITGYRVEYVIEL
-174 STDNSAFTE
+174 STDNSAFVE
-183 VLRAAF
+183 VLRASF
-189 DGKTTQQYARS
+189 DGKTTQQYSRS
-200 HRIDLPRAQTGWTV
+200 HRIDLPRATTGWSV
-214 RVRRI
+214 RVRRL
-219 TENSRN
+219 TANASN
-225 STVSDVTFVDS
+225 STINDTTYVDS

-243 KLRRPMSACVGLR
+243 KLRRPMSACIGLR

-278 VPSNYDAWTHTYTGT
+278 VPSNYDAWTHTYSGS
-293 WDGTFKMSWTNNPAW
+293 WDGTFKMSWTDNPAW

-315 NACDGLGHLLPASWL
+315 NACDGLGRLLPASWL

-384 YYAQGSVLAVADM
+384 YYAQGTVLAVADM
-397 PRDAVYTYSNANV
+397 PRDSVYTYSNANV
-410 IDGLFQYSGSSL
+410 VDGIFNYAGSSL
-422 TTRHTVALVSW
+422 ATRYTVALVSW

-475 RIGRSALFTSRMET
+475 RMGRSALFTSRMET
-489 ETVTFAVGLTGT
+489 ETVTFGVGLSGT
-501 LAQPGQVIEIADSH
+501 LAQPGQIIEIADAH
-515 LAGRRIGGLIRSATN
+515 LAGRRIGGLVRSATKSE
-530 AVVTLDAPVRVSVG
+530 VVLDATVKVAAG

-550 LPDGVSQ
+550 LSDGVSQ
-557 SRPIIVQAG
+557 SRPIVISS
-566 QTQEAQTLQVDPPFS
+566 QEATETQTVQVDPPFS
-581 QTPEA
+581 LEPEP
-586 EAAWSINSTEL
+586 EAAWAISAADLS
-597 ATQKYR
+597 TQKYR
-603 VLSVA
+603 VISVA
-608 EDGDLQYTIH
+608 EDGDLKYTIH
-618 AVQYVE
+618 AVQYVD

-630 DYETRVEVP
+630 DYETRVETP
-639 PLSVTPPPVQ
+639 PVSVVPPPVQ
-649 GIPVNVLINSYHVID
+649 SIPGNVSITSYHVID
-664 QGHARHNAVVSWD
+664 QGQARHNAVISWD
-677 SVPNAVAYEVQ
+677 AVPNAVAYEVQ
-688 WRRDHSEWI
+688 WRRDNSEWV
-697 VVPRTGSTSIEIPNV
+697 VVPRTGSTSVEVPNI
-712 YAGNY
+712 YAGAY
-717 IARVRAINVLDVS
+717 RARVRAINVLDVS
-730 SLWGISA
+730 SLWGNSD
-737 LTELNGKLAAP
+737 LTELSGKLSAP
-748 LPVKTLRTAS
+748 LPVTDLRTS
-758 MPWGIRVQW
+758 SIPWGIQVKW
-767 SFPSD
+767 SFPAD

-779 EIRYSPTQDFEKA
+779 EIRYSSTQSFADSLS
-792 VKAGE
+792 AGG
-797 FAYPTDSFD
+797 FAYPTDSFE
-806 QTGLAL
+806 QTGLAV
-812 TTRHFFWARLID
+812 TAQHFFWARLID
-824 KNGTPGP
+824 KNGTQGP
-831 WFPEEDQPGVL
+831 WFPAESKPGIRGV
-842 GEPVSRAG
+842 PSTSAS

-862 GGLGELLMGNIRDIP
+862 GGLGELLMGDIRDIP

-917 AYAAGAVVFA
+917 AYAAGSVVFA

-937 VPAGKKITDAAYWGL
+937 VPAGKKITDAAYWVL
-952 IGDFASITD
+952 IGNFASITD

-1111 AAAAPAAAKRLAQN
+1111 ATAAPAAAKRLAQN

-1187 NRVTATEQDVSA
+1187 NRVTATELGVSA
-1199 QSDSIT
+1199 QAQSIT
-1205 KIDARLT
+1205 KLETGLESLT
-1212 AGLDSDS
+1212 APAGN
-1219 LLPDYMMADPGSW
+1219 LLLASNVEQVRATPVYLFGRYNLTEDFVPAQGYTLVVCYTHKPAEGDTESRIGVWAGGS
-1232 YSYYSASGGD
+1232 SNR
-1242 LSPYFVKVADGK
+1242 VADLDRDVEQSVQVVRFTK
-1254 VANTVFRWETTTRNF
+1254 AAANTLPRE
-1269 NFNRVTVPITGRYR
+1269 
-1283 LRAWMRRSP
+1283 LRFYYAPSP
-1292 DSDGTMRFT
+1292 GNHAGQATIHW
-1301 AKYRKTTDADSGLQT
+1301 AALYLG
-1316 NYSSMDVTS
+1316 DV
-1325 QVPADGEWHLVNFVY
+1325 VPAMQWQ
-1340 KPNATVVADGFTGV
+1340 PNLAELLEETSANSS
-1354 RFGFAINYI
+1354 A
-1363 NTAGWADI
+1363 I
-1371 QGYRVTAVTQRD
+1371 QGLTST
-1383 DIDPAEIATA
+1383 
-1393 ESVSVLR
+1393 
-1400 GKVTQQGNT
+1400 VTQQGSS
-1409 ITSQGRDITA
+1409 ISSQGRDLTA

-1488 EQTQIRASLAELK
+1488 EQTQIRASLAEFK

-1537 ELDGKIAS
+1537 ELDGKIVS

-1591 ANGNPTSV
+1591 INGDPIMV

-1610 TALIGNASIGTA
+1610 TALIGDATIEFA
-1622 KIADA
+1622 KIMNN
-1627 AITTAKIVD
+1627 IQSV
-1636 AQITEAKLANA
+1636 N
-1647 SITSAKI
+1647 
-1654 GTATIDTL
+1654 
-1662 NLKPGAITKLGSHY
+1662 Y
-1676 TEGYSR
+1676 
-1682 GETTFPSYRLTNAVP
+1682 VP
-1697 GLIAL
+1697 
-1702 KLKFQYTYNY
+1702 N
-1712 NYYNSDRVY
+1712 V
-1721 FKFKIFVGS
+1721 
-1730 LVIEHIVPGG
+1730 
-1740 MDWGSTYTYDFG
+1740 
-1752 GLSGWVDLGLIDP
+1752 SGWRLDKGGTFQLNGSSAQGRTEIRP
-1765 YAKVNV
+1765 NFIGGWYANGN
-1771 TVYSSRVSFET
+1771 VSFRIGEW
-1782 PSSKSQLV
+1782 
-1790 GGPFSLTLDY
+1790 
-1800 LLIQR
+1800 

>member
-1 MQILDYNIA
+1 MRLLDYNIA
-10 APEGAVPVSGGYSI
+10 APAGAVPVSGGYSVT
-24 KGHKGGKGGGGSTR
+24 GHKGGKGGGGSTR

-51 YASIIDLISAGPIHG
+51 YASIIDLVSAGPIHG
-66 FANADNPLRSVY
+66 FANSSSPLRSVY
-78 LDNTPIENEDG
+78 LDKTPIENDDG
-89 SLNFQDVQM
+89 SLNFTDVQL
-98 EFRAGTQDQHYIPG
+98 EFRAGTQDQRYIPG
-112 FPAVETSSGVSVELR
+112 FPAVEASSAVNVELR

-154 RQSATT
+154 QQSATT
-160 GDISGYRVEYAIEL
+160 GDISGYRVEYVIEL
-174 STDNSAFTE
+174 STDNSAFEE

-200 HRIDLPRAQTGWTV
+200 HRIDLPRAQIGWML
-214 RVRRI
+214 RVRR
-219 TENSRN
+219 TTVNANN
-225 STVSDVTFVDS
+225 STVSDVTYVDS

-278 VPSNYDAWTHTYTGT
+278 VPSNYDAWTHTYSGS
-293 WDGTFKMSWTNNPAW
+293 WDGTFKVSWTDNPAW
-308 VFYDLAT
+308 IFYDLAT
-315 NACDGLGHLLPASWL
+315 NACDGLGRLLPAAWL
-330 DKWALYQIAQYCDEQ
+330 DKWSLYQIAQYCDEQ

-369 WRVLQDLA
+369 WKVLQDLA

-384 YYAQGSVLAVADM
+384 YYAQGSVQAVADM
-397 PRDAVYTYSNANV
+397 PRDPVYTYSNANV
-410 IDGLFQYSGSSL
+410 IDGVFNYVGSSL
-422 TTRHTVALVSW
+422 ATRHTVALVSW

-439 GRAKVEVLEDPDG
+439 GRAKVEVVEDPEG
-452 IARYGVRQL
+452 MVRYGVRQV

-475 RIGRSALFTSRMET
+475 RMGRSALFTSRMET
-489 ETVTFAVGLTGT
+489 EAVTFAVGLSGN
-501 LAQPGQVIEIADSH
+501 LAQPGQIIEIADSH
-515 LAGRRIGGLIRSATN
+515 LAGRRIGGLIQAATD
-530 AVVTLDAPVRVSVG
+530 VEVTLDASVRVVSG

-550 LPDGVSQ
+550 LPNGVSQ
-557 SRPIIVQAG
+557 SRLVVVEDGEEREG
-566 QTQEAQTLQVDPPFS
+566 QVLLVDSPFS
-581 QTPEA
+581 QTPEP
-586 EAAWSINSTEL
+586 ESAWSISSAEL
-597 ATQKYR
+597 STQKYR
-603 VLSVA
+603 VVSLS
-608 EDGDLQYTIH
+608 EGDGLKYTIK
-618 AVQYVE
+618 AVQYVD

-630 DYETRVEVP
+630 DYETRVETP
-639 PLSVTPPPVQ
+639 PVSVVPPPVQ
-649 GIPVNVLINSYHVID
+649 SIPGNVSITSYHVID
-664 QGHARHNAVVSWD
+664 QGQARHNAVISWD
-677 SVPNAVAYEVQ
+677 AVPNAVTYEVQ
-688 WRRDHSEWI
+688 WRRDNSEWV
-697 VVPRTGSTSIEIPNV
+697 VVPRTGSTSVEVPNI
-712 YAGNY
+712 YAGAY
-717 IARVRAINVLDVS
+717 RARVRAINVLDVS
-730 SLWGISA
+730 SLWGNSD
-737 LTELNGKLAAP
+737 LTELSGKLSAP
-748 LPVKTLRTAS
+748 LPVTDLRTS
-758 MPWGIRVQW
+758 SIPWGIQVKW
-767 SFPSD
+767 SFPAD

-779 EIRYSPTQDFEKA
+779 EIRYSSTQSFADSLS
-792 VKAGE
+792 AGG
-797 FAYPTDSFD
+797 FAYPTDSFE
-806 QTGLAL
+806 QTGLAV
-812 TTRHFFWARLID
+812 TAQHFFWARLID
-824 KNGTPGP
+824 KNGTQGP
-831 WFPEEDQPGVL
+831 WFPAESKPGIRGV
-842 GEPVSRAG
+842 PSTSASD
-850 EYNELITPSIVE
+850 YNELITPSIVE

-917 AYAAGAVVFA
+917 AYATGAVVFA
-927 NDKMYRAKKA
+927 NDKMYRARKA

-1096 AAAATAAGAKGEVIF
+1096 AAAAAAAGAKGEVIF

-1187 NRVTATEQDVSA
+1187 NRVTATEQGVNA
-1199 QSDSIT
+1199 QAQSIT
-1205 KIDARLT
+1205 KLETGLESLT
-1212 AGLDSDS
+1212 APAGN
-1219 LLPDYMMADPGSW
+1219 LLLASNVEQVRATPVYLFGRYNLTEDFVPAQGYTLVVCYTHKPAEGDTESRIGVWAGGS
-1232 YSYYSASGGD
+1232 SNR
-1242 LSPYFVKVADGK
+1242 VADLERNVEQSVQVVK
-1254 VANTVFRWETTTRNF
+1254 FTKAAANALPRE
-1269 NFNRVTVPITGRYR
+1269 
-1283 LRAWMRRSP
+1283 LRFYYAPSP
-1292 DSDGTMRFT
+1292 GNHAGQATIHW
-1301 AKYRKTTDADSGLQT
+1301 AALYLG
-1316 NYSSMDVTS
+1316 DV
-1325 QVPADGEWHLVNFVY
+1325 VPAMQWQ
-1340 KPNATVVADGFTGV
+1340 PNLAEVVEEISANSS
-1354 RFGFAINYI
+1354 A
-1363 NTAGWADI
+1363 I
-1371 QGYRVTAVTQRD
+1371 QGLTST
-1383 DIDPAEIATA
+1383 
-1393 ESVSVLR
+1393 
-1400 GKVTQQGNT
+1400 VTQQGSS
-1409 ITSQGRDITA
+1409 ISSQGRDLTA

-1424 NDPKTGLA
+1424 HDPKTGLA

-1488 EQTQIRASLAELK
+1488 EQTQIRASLAEFK

-1537 ELDGKIAS
+1537 ELDGNIAS

-1582 ADRFAVMHA
+1582 ADRFAVMHS
-1591 ANGNPTSV
+1591 ANGTPATV

-1610 TALIGNASIGTA
+1610 TALIGNASI
-1622 KIADA
+1622 
-1627 AITTAKIVD
+1627 
-1636 AQITEAKLANA
+1636 Q
-1647 SITSAKI
+1647 SAKFSDWLESDARGPDGQPVLRLNFRTGEI
-1654 GTATIDTL
+1654 QMNSPQSGGGRMTL
-1662 NLKPGAITKLGSHY
+1662 NNQLLQV
-1676 TEGYSR
+1676 
-1682 GETTFPSYRLTNAVP
+1682 FNA
-1697 GLIAL
+1697 
-1702 KLKFQYTYNY
+1702 N
-1712 NYYNSDRVY
+1712 
-1721 FKFKIFVGS
+1721 GS
-1730 LVIEHIVPGG
+1730 LV
-1740 MDWGSTYTYDFG
+1740 
-1752 GLSGWVDLGLIDP
+1752 LRLGI
-1765 YAKVNV
+1765 
-1771 TVYSSRVSFET
+1771 F
-1782 PSSKSQLV
+1782 
-1790 GGPFSLTLDY
+1790 
-1800 LLIQR
+1800 

>member
-1 MQILDYNIA
+1 MQLLDYNIA
-10 APEGAVPVSGGYSI
+10 APEGAVSVSGGYSV

-38 TPVEDEDNLHSIA
+38 TPVEDADNLHSIA
-51 YASIIDLISAGPIHG
+51 YASVVDLISAGPIHG
-66 FANADNPLRSVY
+66 FANENSPLRSVY
-78 LDNTPIENEDG
+78 LDNTPIQNEDG

-98 EFRAGTQDQHYIPG
+98 EFRAGTQDQSYIPG
-112 FPAVETSSGVSVELR
+112 FPAAESATTVNVELR

-141 SAVRVGLSVRGLK
+141 SGLRVGLSVRGLK
-154 RQSATT
+154 QQSKKT
-160 GDISGYRVEYAIEL
+160 GDITGYRVEYVIEL
-174 STDNSAFTE
+174 STDNSAFVE
-183 VLRAAF
+183 VLRASF
-189 DGKTTQQYARS
+189 DGKTTQQYSRS
-200 HRIDLPRAQTGWTV
+200 HRIDLPRATTGWSV
-214 RVRRI
+214 RVRRL
-219 TENSRN
+219 TANASN
-225 STVSDVTFVDS
+225 STISDTTYVDS

-243 KLRRPMSACVGLR
+243 KLRRPMSACIGLR

-278 VPSNYDAWTHTYTGT
+278 VPSNYDAWTHTYSGS
-293 WDGTFKMSWTNNPAW
+293 WDGTFKMSWTDNPAW

-315 NACDGLGHLLPASWL
+315 NACDGLGRLLPASWL

-351 GTEPR
+351 GMEPR

-384 YYAQGSVLAVADM
+384 YYAQGTVLAVADM
-397 PRDAVYTYSNANV
+397 PRDSVYTYSNANV
-410 IDGLFQYSGSSL
+410 VDGIFNYAGSSL
-422 TTRHTVALVSW
+422 ATRYTVALVSW

-475 RIGRSALFTSRMET
+475 RMGRSALFTSRMET
-489 ETVTFAVGLTGT
+489 ETVTFGVGLSGT
-501 LAQPGQVIEIADSH
+501 LAQPGQIIEIADAH
-515 LAGRRIGGLIRSATN
+515 LAGRRIGGLVRSAGKSE
-530 AVVTLDAPVRVSVG
+530 VVLDATVKVAAG

-557 SRPIIVQAG
+557 SRPIVISS
-566 QTQEAQTLQVDPPFS
+566 QEATETQTVQVDPPFS
-581 QTPEA
+581 LEPEP
-586 EAAWSINSTEL
+586 EAAWAISAADLS
-597 ATQKYR
+597 TQKYR
-603 VLSVA
+603 VISVA
-608 EDGDLQYTIH
+608 EDGDLKYTIH
-618 AVQYVE
+618 AVQYVD

-630 DYETRVEVP
+630 DYETRVETP
-639 PLSVTPPPVQ
+639 PVSVVPPPVQ
-649 GIPVNVLINSYHVID
+649 SIPGNVSITSYHVID
-664 QGHARHNAVVSWD
+664 QGQARHNAVISWD
-677 SVPNAVAYEVQ
+677 AVPNAVTYEVQ
-688 WRRDHSEWI
+688 WRRDNSEWV
-697 VVPRTGSTSIEIPNV
+697 VVPRTGSTSVEVPNI
-712 YAGNY
+712 YAGAY
-717 IARVRAINVLDVS
+717 RARVRAINVLDVS
-730 SLWGISA
+730 SLWGNSD
-737 LTELNGKLAAP
+737 LTELSGKLSAP
-748 LPVKTLRTAS
+748 LPVTDLRTS
-758 MPWGIRVQW
+758 SIPWGIQVKW
-767 SFPSD
+767 SFPAD

-779 EIRYSPTQDFEKA
+779 EIRYSSTQSFADSLS
-792 VKAGE
+792 AGG
-797 FAYPTDSFD
+797 FAYPTDSFE
-806 QTGLAL
+806 QTGLAV
-812 TTRHFFWARLID
+812 TAQHFFWARLID
-824 KNGTPGP
+824 KNGTQGP
-831 WFPEEDQPGVL
+831 WFPAESKPGIRGV
-842 GEPVSRAG
+842 PSTSASD
-850 EYNELITPSIVE
+850 YNELITPSIVE
-862 GGLGELLMGNIRDIP
+862 GGLGELLMGDIRDIP

-917 AYAAGAVVFA
+917 AYAAGSVVFA

-952 IGDFASITD
+952 IGDFASIID
-961 GLAALAVQSQE
+961 GLGALAVQSQE

-1111 AAAAPAAAKRLAQN
+1111 ATAAPAAAKRLAQN

-1140 NGSAWVAV
+1140 NGSAWVAL

-1187 NRVTATEQDVSA
+1187 NRVTATEQGVSA

-1393 ESVSVLR
+1393 ESVSVLS

-1488 EQTQIRASLAELK
+1488 EQTQIRASLAEFK

-1591 ANGNPTSV
+1591 ANGNPATV

-1610 TALIGNASIGTA
+1610 SALIGNASITDA
-1622 KIADA
+1622 KIANG
-1627 AITTAKIVD
+1627 AITTAKIANASVGSAQIAD
-1636 AQITEAKLANA
+1636 GSITNAKIGNAQITN
-1647 SITSAKI
+1647 AKI
-1654 GTATIDTL
+1654 GSAAVDTL
-1662 NLKPGAITKLGSHY
+1662 KISGNSVTTAVFVDGNSRNISIYTAVPAQVLLLFLDTRVGRYVGHRPSSNKIYPISVGINWTNVLSSRLVSTYEGITNSSGSG
-1676 TEGYSR
+1676 EGNQLSEPIYSQR
-1682 GETTFPSYRLTNAVP
+1682 GEVNMA
-1697 GLIAL
+1697 IASL
-1702 KLKFQYTYNY
+1702 PAG
-1712 NYYNSDRVY
+1712 NST
-1721 FKFKIFVGS
+1721 IN
-1730 LVIEHIVPGG
+1730 HPGG
-1740 MDWGSTYTYDFG
+1740 
-1752 GLSGWVDLGLIDP
+1752 LL
-1765 YAKVNV
+1765 AC
-1771 TVYSSRVSFET
+1771 
-1782 PSSKSQLV
+1782 LV
-1790 GGPFSLTLDY
+1790 LM
-1800 LLIQR
+1800 R

>member
-1 MQILDYNIA
+1 MRLLDYNIA
-10 APEGAVPVSGGYSI
+10 APEGAVPVSGGYSV

-38 TPVEDEDNLHSIA
+38 TPVEDADNLHSIA
-51 YASIIDLISAGPIHG
+51 YASIVDLISAGPIHG
-66 FANADNPLRSVY
+66 FAHENSPLRSVY
-78 LDNTPIENEDG
+78 LDNTPIQNEDG

-98 EFRAGTQDQHYIPG
+98 EFRAGTQDQSYIPG
-112 FPAVETSSGVSVELR
+112 FPAAESTTAVNVELR
-127 SDQPFTRSIQNIHI
+127 SDQPFTRAIQNIHI
-141 SAVRVGLSVRGLK
+141 SGLRVGLSVRGLK
-154 RQSATT
+154 QQSKKT
-160 GDISGYRVEYAIEL
+160 GDITGYRVEYVIEL
-174 STDNSAFTE
+174 STDNSAFVE
-183 VLRAAF
+183 VLRASF
-189 DGKTTQQYARS
+189 DGKTTQQYSRS
-200 HRIDLPRAQTGWTV
+200 HRIDLPRATTGWSV
-214 RVRRI
+214 RVRRL
-219 TENSRN
+219 TANASN
-225 STVSDVTFVDS
+225 STISDTTYVDS

-243 KLRRPMSACVGLR
+243 KLRRPMSACIGLR

-278 VPSNYDAWTHTYTGT
+278 VPSNYDAWTHTYSGS
-293 WDGTFKMSWTNNPAW
+293 WDGTFKMSWTDNPAW

-315 NACDGLGHLLPASWL
+315 NACDGLGRLLPASWL

-384 YYAQGSVLAVADM
+384 YYAQGTVLAVADM
-397 PRDAVYTYSNANV
+397 PRDSVYTYSNANV
-410 IDGLFQYSGSSL
+410 VDGIFNYAGSSL
-422 TTRHTVALVSW
+422 ATRYTVALVSW

-475 RIGRSALFTSRMET
+475 RMGRSALFTSRMET
-489 ETVTFAVGLTGT
+489 ETVTFGVGLSGT
-501 LAQPGQVIEIADSH
+501 LAQPGQIIEIADAH
-515 LAGRRIGGLIRSATN
+515 LAGRRIGGLVRSATKSE
-530 AVVTLDAPVRVSVG
+530 VVLDATVKVAAG

-550 LPDGVSQ
+550 LSDGVSQ
-557 SRPIIVQAG
+557 SRPIVISS
-566 QTQEAQTLQVDPPFS
+566 QEATETQTVQVDPPFS
-581 QTPEA
+581 LEPEP
-586 EAAWSINSTEL
+586 EAAWAISAADLS
-597 ATQKYR
+597 TQKYR
-603 VLSVA
+603 VISVA
-608 EDGDLQYTIH
+608 EDGDLKYTIH
-618 AVQYVE
+618 AVQYVD

-630 DYETRVEVP
+630 DYETRVETP
-639 PLSVTPPPVQ
+639 PVSVVPPPVQ
-649 GIPVNVLINSYHVID
+649 SIPGNVSITSYHVID
-664 QGHARHNAVVSWD
+664 QGQARHNAVISWD
-677 SVPNAVAYEVQ
+677 AVPNAVAYEVQ
-688 WRRDHSEWI
+688 WRRDNSEWV
-697 VVPRTGSTSIEIPNV
+697 VVPRTGSTSVEVPNI
-712 YAGNY
+712 YAGAY
-717 IARVRAINVLDVS
+717 RARVRAINVLDVS
-730 SLWGISA
+730 SLWGSSD
-737 LTELNGKLAAP
+737 LTELSGKLSAP
-748 LPVKTLRTAS
+748 LPVTDLRTS
-758 MPWGIRVQW
+758 SIPWGIQVKW
-767 SFPSD
+767 SFPAD

-779 EIRYSPTQDFEKA
+779 EIRYSSTQSFADSLS
-792 VKAGE
+792 AGG
-797 FAYPTDSFD
+797 FAYPTDSFE
-806 QTGLAL
+806 QTGLAV
-812 TTRHFFWARLID
+812 TAQHFFWARLID
-824 KNGTPGP
+824 KNGTQGP
-831 WFPEEDQPGVL
+831 WFPAESKPGIRGV
-842 GEPVSRAG
+842 PSTSAS

-862 GGLGELLMGNIRDIP
+862 GSLGELLMGDIRDIP

-917 AYAAGAVVFA
+917 AYAAGSVVFA

-937 VPAGKKITDAAYWGL
+937 VPAGKKITDAAYWVL

-1034 ALSSKVDG
+1034 VLSSKVDG

-1053 VNSLGTRVTATE
+1053 VNALGTRVTATE

-1111 AAAAPAAAKRLAQN
+1111 ATAAPAAAKRLAQN

-1187 NRVTATEQDVSA
+1187 NRVTATELGVSA
-1199 QSDSIT
+1199 QAQSIT
-1205 KIDARLT
+1205 KLETGLESLT
-1212 AGLDSDS
+1212 APAGN
-1219 LLPDYMMADPGSW
+1219 LLLASNVEQVRATPVYLFGRYNLTEDFIPAQGYTLVVCYTHKPAEGDTESRIGVWAGGS
-1232 YSYYSASGGD
+1232 SNR
-1242 LSPYFVKVADGK
+1242 VADLDRDVEQSVQVVRFTK
-1254 VANTVFRWETTTRNF
+1254 AAANTLPRE
-1269 NFNRVTVPITGRYR
+1269 
-1283 LRAWMRRSP
+1283 LRFYYAPSP
-1292 DSDGTMRFT
+1292 GNHAGQATIHW
-1301 AKYRKTTDADSGLQT
+1301 AALYLG
-1316 NYSSMDVTS
+1316 DV
-1325 QVPADGEWHLVNFVY
+1325 VPAMQWQ
-1340 KPNATVVADGFTGV
+1340 PNLAELLEETSANSS
-1354 RFGFAINYI
+1354 A
-1363 NTAGWADI
+1363 I
-1371 QGYRVTAVTQRD
+1371 QGLTST
-1383 DIDPAEIATA
+1383 
-1393 ESVSVLR
+1393 
-1400 GKVTQQGNT
+1400 VTQQGSS
-1409 ITSQGRDITA
+1409 ISSQGRDLTA

-1465 IKRQQAGEDADLERV
+1465 IKRQQAGEDADLERM

-1488 EQTQIRASLAELK
+1488 EQTQIRASLAEFK

-1537 ELDGKIAS
+1537 ELDGKIVS

-1591 ANGNPTSV
+1591 INGDPIMV

-1610 TALIGNASIGTA
+1610 TALIGDATIEFA
-1622 KIADA
+1622 KIMNN
-1627 AITTAKIVD
+1627 IQSV
-1636 AQITEAKLANA
+1636 N
-1647 SITSAKI
+1647 
-1654 GTATIDTL
+1654 
-1662 NLKPGAITKLGSHY
+1662 Y
-1676 TEGYSR
+1676 
-1682 GETTFPSYRLTNAVP
+1682 VP
-1697 GLIAL
+1697 
-1702 KLKFQYTYNY
+1702 N
-1712 NYYNSDRVY
+1712 V
-1721 FKFKIFVGS
+1721 
-1730 LVIEHIVPGG
+1730 
-1740 MDWGSTYTYDFG
+1740 
-1752 GLSGWVDLGLIDP
+1752 SGWRLDKGGTFQLNGSSAQGRTEIRP
-1765 YAKVNV
+1765 NFIGGWYANGN
-1771 TVYSSRVSFET
+1771 VSFRIGEW
-1782 PSSKSQLV
+1782 
-1790 GGPFSLTLDY
+1790 
-1800 LLIQR
+1800 

>member
-1 MQILDYNIA
+1 MRLLDYNIT
-10 APEGAVPVSGGYSI
+10 APEGAVSVSGGYSV

-38 TPVEDEDNLHSIA
+38 TPVEDADNLHSIA
-51 YASIIDLISAGPIHG
+51 YASIVDLISAGPIHG
-66 FANADNPLRSVY
+66 FAHENSPLRSVY
-78 LDNTPIENEDG
+78 LDNTPIQNEDG

-98 EFRAGTQDQHYIPG
+98 EFRAGTQDQSYIPG
-112 FPAVETSSGVSVELR
+112 FPAAESTTAVNVELR
-127 SDQPFTRSIQNIHI
+127 SDQPFTRAIQNIHI
-141 SAVRVGLSVRGLK
+141 SGLRVGLSVRGLK
-154 RQSATT
+154 QQSKKT
-160 GDISGYRVEYAIEL
+160 GDITGYRVEYVIEL
-174 STDNSAFTE
+174 STDNSAFVE
-183 VLRAAF
+183 VLRASF
-189 DGKTTQQYARS
+189 DGKTTQQYSRS
-200 HRIDLPRAQTGWTV
+200 HRIDLPRATTGWSV
-214 RVRRI
+214 RVRRL
-219 TENSRN
+219 TANASN
-225 STVSDVTFVDS
+225 STISDTTYVDS

-243 KLRRPMSACVGLR
+243 KLRRPMSACIGLR

-278 VPSNYDAWTHTYTGT
+278 VPSNYDAWTHTYSGS
-293 WDGTFKMSWTNNPAW
+293 WDGTFKMSWTDNPAW

-315 NACDGLGHLLPASWL
+315 NACDGLGRLSPASWL

-384 YYAQGSVLAVADM
+384 YYAQGTVLAVADM
-397 PRDAVYTYSNANV
+397 PRDSVYTYSNANV
-410 IDGLFQYSGSSL
+410 VDGIFNYAGSSL
-422 TTRHTVALVSW
+422 ATRYTVALVSW

-475 RIGRSALFTSRMET
+475 RMGRSALFTSRMET
-489 ETVTFAVGLTGT
+489 ETVTFGVGLSGT
-501 LAQPGQVIEIADSH
+501 LAQPGQIIEIADAH
-515 LAGRRIGGLIRSATN
+515 LAGRRIGGLVRSAGKSE
-530 AVVTLDAPVRVSVG
+530 VVLDATVKVAAG

-557 SRPIIVQAG
+557 SRPIVISS
-566 QTQEAQTLQVDPPFS
+566 QEATETQTVQVDPPFS
-581 QTPEA
+581 VEPEP
-586 EAAWSINSTEL
+586 EAAWAISAADLS
-597 ATQKYR
+597 TQKYR
-603 VLSVA
+603 VISVA
-608 EDGDLQYTIH
+608 EDGDLKYTIH
-618 AVQYVE
+618 AVQYVD

-630 DYETRVEVP
+630 DYETRVETP
-639 PLSVTPPPVQ
+639 PVSVVPPPVQ
-649 GIPVNVLINSYHVID
+649 SIPGNVSITSYHVID
-664 QGHARHNAVVSWD
+664 QGQARHNAVISWD
-677 SVPNAVAYEVQ
+677 AVPNAVTYEVQ
-688 WRRDHSEWI
+688 WRRDNSEWV
-697 VVPRTGSTSIEIPNV
+697 VVPRTGSTSVEVPNI
-712 YAGNY
+712 YAGAY
-717 IARVRAINVLDVS
+717 RARVRAINVLDVS
-730 SLWGISA
+730 SLWGNSD
-737 LTELNGKLAAP
+737 LTELSGKLSAP
-748 LPVKTLRTAS
+748 LPVTDLRTS
-758 MPWGIRVQW
+758 SIPWGIQVKW
-767 SFPSD
+767 SFPAD

-779 EIRYSPTQDFEKA
+779 EIRYSSTQSFADSLS
-792 VKAGE
+792 AGG
-797 FAYPTDSFD
+797 FAYPTDSFE
-806 QTGLAL
+806 QTGLAV
-812 TTRHFFWARLID
+812 TAQHFFWARLID
-824 KNGTPGP
+824 KNGTQGP
-831 WFPEEDQPGVL
+831 WFPAESKPGIRGV
-842 GEPVSRAG
+842 PSTSASD
-850 EYNELITPSIVE
+850 YNELITPSIVE

-917 AYAAGAVVFA
+917 AYAAGSVVFA

-937 VPAGKKITDAAYWGL
+937 VPAGKKITDEAYWVL

-961 GLAALAVQSQE
+961 GLAALALQSQE
-972 TISRVESAEGRIQAN
+972 TISRVENAEGRIQAN

-1077 LTTSVNSADAKAVA
+1077 LTASVNSADAKAVA

-1096 AAAATAAGAKGEVIF
+1096 AAAASAVGAKGEVIF
-1111 AAAAPAAAKRLAQN
+1111 ATAAPAAAKRLAQN

-1187 NRVTATEQDVSA
+1187 NRVTATEQGVSA
-1199 QSDSIT
+1199 QAQSIT
-1205 KIDARLT
+1205 KLETGLESLT
-1212 AGLDSDS
+1212 APAGN
-1219 LLPDYMMADPGSW
+1219 LLLASNVEQVRATPVYLFGRYHLTEDFVPAQGYTLVVCYTHKPAEGDTESRIGVWAGGS
-1232 YSYYSASGGD
+1232 SNR
-1242 LSPYFVKVADGK
+1242 VADLERNADQSVQVVK
-1254 VANTVFRWETTTRNF
+1254 FTKAAANALPRE
-1269 NFNRVTVPITGRYR
+1269 
-1283 LRAWMRRSP
+1283 LRFYYAPSP
-1292 DSDGTMRFT
+1292 GNHAGQATIHW
-1301 AKYRKTTDADSGLQT
+1301 AALYLG
-1316 NYSSMDVTS
+1316 DV
-1325 QVPADGEWHLVNFVY
+1325 VPAMQWQ
-1340 KPNATVVADGFTGV
+1340 PNLAEVVEEISANSS
-1354 RFGFAINYI
+1354 A
-1363 NTAGWADI
+1363 I
-1371 QGYRVTAVTQRD
+1371 QGLTST
-1383 DIDPAEIATA
+1383 
-1393 ESVSVLR
+1393 
-1400 GKVTQQGNT
+1400 VTQQGSS
-1409 ITSQGRDITA
+1409 ISSQGRDLTA

-1445 TSVEGQQEALATS
+1445 TSVEGQQDALANS

-1488 EQTQIRASLAELK
+1488 EQTQIRASLAEFK

-1537 ELDGKIAS
+1537 ELDGNIAS

-1591 ANGNPTSV
+1591 ANGNPATV

-1610 TALIGNASIGTA
+1610 SALIGNASITDA
-1622 KIADA
+1622 KIANG
-1627 AITTAKIVD
+1627 AITTAKIANASVGSAQIED
-1636 AQITEAKLANA
+1636 GSITNAKIGNAQITN
-1647 SITSAKI
+1647 AKI
-1654 GTATIDTL
+1654 GSAAVDTL
-1662 NLKPGAITKLGSHY
+1662 KISGNSVTTAVFLSGDSRDVSIYTAVPAQVLVLYLDTRTGQVGQTHPPQLAISPLPVKINWNTVLWSRLNQSLIGYTNSSGSG
-1676 TEGYSR
+1676 EGNPPSYPIYSQR
-1682 GETTFPSYRLTNAVP
+1682 GEVNMAISSLPA
-1697 GLIAL
+1697 G
-1702 KLKFQYTYNY
+1702 
-1712 NYYNSDRVY
+1712 NST
-1721 FKFKIFVGS
+1721 IS
-1730 LVIEHIVPGG
+1730 HPGG
-1740 MDWGSTYTYDFG
+1740 
-1752 GLSGWVDLGLIDP
+1752 LL
-1765 YAKVNV
+1765 AC
-1771 TVYSSRVSFET
+1771 
-1782 PSSKSQLV
+1782 LV
-1790 GGPFSLTLDY
+1790 LM
-1800 LLIQR
+1800 R